1 MEIDIFGNKYPVEDK
16 KDFIPRDEN
25 RRKIGHFS
33 PGMIVV
39 EREKYSNFFGK
50 KLIIIG
56 FDLEK
61 EWIFFKVEGHPII
74 EIYEDNFENLVKFKE
89 DSQKQS
95 LEANP

>member
-1 MEIDIFGNKYPVEDK
+1 MEIDIFGNKYSVEDK

-25 RRKIGHFS
+25 RKKIGHFS
-33 PGMIVV
+33 PGMIVT
-39 EREKYSNFFGK
+39 ERKKYSNFFGK

-74 EIYEDNFENLVKFKE
+74 EIYEDNFENLIEVKL

-95 LEANP
+95 HRASL